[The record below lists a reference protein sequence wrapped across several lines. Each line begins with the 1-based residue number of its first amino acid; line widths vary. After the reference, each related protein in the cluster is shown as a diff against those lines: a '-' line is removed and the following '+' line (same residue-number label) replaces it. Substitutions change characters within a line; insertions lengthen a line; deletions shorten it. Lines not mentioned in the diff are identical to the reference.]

1 MNFRKKNLQNCD
13 FSDDDLMNKQILK
26 NILTK
31 LQNLEQKVIPMPS
44 QNLTETTTPKSIHE
58 IDSTTITTEVP
69 GFIRKAKKSD
79 LNVTIPEGTLDD
91 FVISLSNNNLFCK
104 TIFSL

>member
-1 MNFRKKNLQNCD
+1 MRHEPQPSKIGKRWIYAKKQKNLQNCD

-44 QNLTETTTPKSIHE
+44 QNLTEKTMPKALHK
-58 IDSTTITTEVP
+58 IDSTSITGKDT
-69 GFIRKAKKSD
+69 D
-79 LNVTIPEGTLDD
+79 LNVTIPAAKDAVEEGTLERY
-91 FVISLSNNNLFCK
+91 VI
-104 TIFSL
+104 